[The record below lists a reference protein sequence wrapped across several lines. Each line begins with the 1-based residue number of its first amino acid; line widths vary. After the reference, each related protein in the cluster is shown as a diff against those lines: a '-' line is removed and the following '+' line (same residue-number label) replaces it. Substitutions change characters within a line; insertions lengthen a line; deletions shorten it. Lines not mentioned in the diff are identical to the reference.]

1 MVDSG
6 AMGTY
11 ISPGTVNKLGLPY
24 EEKEHPY
31 NLTTVDGK
39 PIDYEG
45 GRVRFETAQLEM
57 TIGER
62 TENVRFDVTNTGQHQ
77 VVLGLPWLQTSNP
90 QIDWATDQLWWANTR
105 QC

>member
-6 AMGTY
+6 AMGTF

-31 NLTTVDGK
+31 NLTTIDGK
-39 PIDYEG
+39 LIDYEG

-62 TENVRFDVTNTGQHQ
+62 TENVRFDVTNT
-77 VVLGLPWLQTSNP
+77 
-90 QIDWATDQLWWANTR
+90 R
-105 QC
+105 